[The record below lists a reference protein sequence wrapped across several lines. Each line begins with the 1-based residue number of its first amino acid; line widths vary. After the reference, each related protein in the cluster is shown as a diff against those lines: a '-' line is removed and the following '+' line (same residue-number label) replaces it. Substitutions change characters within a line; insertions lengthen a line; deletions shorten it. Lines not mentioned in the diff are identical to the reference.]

1 MMKLSQSKK
10 SNFSHVHKNI
20 LCGPVSV
27 INRNQICRHQVS
39 FQRPQRNFWRLQLFG
54 ELRSARG
61 HSCGRQYWSPP
72 GRVMTPTVCNC
83 SKYATPT
90 PSPSPSDSP
99 KLNTPPSNW
108 PPPQLERNAAL
119 GQPHFVTAAPY
130 PVILD
135 PFYYCHSHPCH
146 LHLQCHHHRHDHQQ
160 KGGRGQVV
168 SEYSFSPHLQ
178 IFSPY
183 RNTGSRWQAWTLDI
197 LDNRRV

>member
-1 MMKLSQSKK
+1 MC
-10 SNFSHVHKNI
+10 
-20 LCGPVSV
+20 LCQWLTGIRSAD
-27 INRNQICRHQVS
+27 I
-39 FQRPQRNFWRLQLFG
+39 QRPQRYFWRLQLFG

-146 LHLQCHHHRHDHQQ
+146 LHLQSWSSAERRE
-160 KGGRGQVV
+160 GTGSVWIFL
-168 SEYSFSPHLQ
+168 FSPSTNFLP
-178 IFSPY
+178 I
-183 RNTGSRWQAWTLDI
+183 
-197 LDNRRV
+197 